1 MMMIVV
7 SFAVFAGAL
16 GAASFAIAITV
27 GSRADRILAA
37 LRGQSLVQ
45 AQPLAAL
52 VRAEQRIAVR
62 RWAAERRPVA
72 TSRMR
77 AAA

>member
-1 MMMIVV
+1 MMAVV

-16 GAASFAIAITV
+16 AMSAYALSATITP
-27 GSRADRILAA
+27 RFDRILGA
-37 LRGQSLVQ
+37 LRKQVPEDRH
-45 AQPLAAL
+45 PLAAL

-62 RWAAERRPVA
+62 RWAAQARPA
-72 TSRMR
+72 PSYRTR